1 LGYFFVVTRC
11 KSNQIFTKFAE
22 PNPAVRFKLFYKMLF
37 SINQKELPLVAF
49 LLQEKM
55 HFLSKGFPLP
65 SGAKI

>member
-1 LGYFFVVTRC
+1 
-11 KSNQIFTKFAE
+11 
-22 PNPAVRFKLFYKMLF
+22 MLF

-65 SGAKI
+65 SGAGDFRFMILEIKFV